1 MAQQSGHHTLVAN
14 RVFVQSEPLANF
26 EEARLR
32 QGTLRKKKA
41 TLASGPK
48 FREETPKKGCDRA
61 TPIAISHC
69 NNSTAAHKTQAQ
81 KDGMAAPFCGY
92 RHARPA
98 CLVLERGE
106 LCKREAHVPMLQ
118 TLSPSLGLMPTF
130 ISSSRALLGMGRSPL
145 TDT

>member
-48 FREETPKKGCDRA
+48 FREETPKKGSNTA
-61 TPIAISHC
+61 TPIA
-69 NNSTAAHKTQAQ
+69 
-81 KDGMAAPFCGY
+81 
-92 RHARPA
+92 
-98 CLVLERGE
+98 VLH
-106 LCKREAHVPMLQ
+106 CKR
-118 TLSPSLGLMPTF
+118 
-130 ISSSRALLGMGRSPL
+130 
-145 TDT
+145 